1 MCEVSSWRLEPQ
13 LLPPHSPNT
22 YIYRVTITLK
32 VYGGQ
37 RLLRN
42 VFHTKRKPN
51 SLANWPLSIN
61 QFMSIG
67 VTVTIPKQ
75 SCTHV
80 YKHLYL

>member
-42 VFHTKRKPN
+42 VFHRKGKRN

-80 YKHLYL
+80 IGS